1 MDKIFSSK
9 ILILIFIAL
18 RENNLKRS
26 SEELIA
32 SKSKDNPNFSSQN
45 FE

>member
-1 MDKIFSSK
+1 
-9 ILILIFIAL
+9 
-18 RENNLKRS
+18 LKRS